1 MDKQIKIALIVVF
14 GLAAIANLATL
25 LTTNL
30 FIIRLVET
38 ISIIMLISIN
48 IAIIVKYASTKKVP
62 AK

>member
-1 MDKQIKIALIVVF
+1 MDNQLKNALIVVF
-14 GLAAIANLATL
+14 GLAGIANLVTL

>member
-14 GLAAIANLATL
+14 GLAGIANLVIL